1 MINDTKKY
9 ERYDN
14 KQTNILKNDTNKY
27 TNEITRDKQRLT
39 TDQRVLPESPHMG
52 GTCPQWKVQPGRKN
66 KWKEVKFLLK
76 QKVIVYVG
84 ERLQSIETERKTT
97 HRGSS
102 HHPSD
107 QNANLWV

>member
-52 GTCPQWKVQPGRKN
+52 GTCPQ
-66 KWKEVKFLLK
+66 
-76 QKVIVYVG
+76 
-84 ERLQSIETERKTT
+84 
-97 HRGSS
+97 
-102 HHPSD
+102 
-107 QNANLWV
+107 